1 MWSTSLHYVSALERL
16 LQLGALLENTV
27 QKNSRSN
34 SSMGEKTGCKAV
46 GQRPFFYPVPFFYS
60 PPAFST
66 VPCQP
71 CPWKDP
77 VRCAL
82 DHLPCNVSR
91 CLYEIS
97 YSEHEAMTN
106 KNTHT
111 VQTSAKARI
120 TPTQTQEVAVWC
132 SGNALVLINAVA
144 LHRARLVLGWV
155 TAFG

>member
-1 MWSTSLHYVSALERL
+1 MGMWTTSLQVSALERL

-27 QKNSRSN
+27 QKNNRPNSR
-34 SSMGEKTGCKAV
+34 GEKTGRKAV
-46 GQRPFFYPVPFFYS
+46 GQRPFFFTRFRCFYS
-60 PPAFST
+60 PLHFPPF
-66 VPCQP
+66 
-71 CPWKDP
+71 
-77 VRCAL
+77 L
-82 DHLPCNVSR
+82 VSPLLETILNGAPLMIFR
-91 CLYEIS
+91 ATCLYEIS

-111 VQTSAKARI
+111 VQTSAKARV